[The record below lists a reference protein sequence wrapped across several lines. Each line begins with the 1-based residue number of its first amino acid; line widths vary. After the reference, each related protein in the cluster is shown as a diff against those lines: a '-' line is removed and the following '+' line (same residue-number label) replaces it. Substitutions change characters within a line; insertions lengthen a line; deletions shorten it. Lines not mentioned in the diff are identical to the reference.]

1 MGFSLQE
8 YWSGLPLP
16 SLVYYLTPIKMASV
30 WNTTLLNA
38 GKGVG
43 QQELSLIAAGNAM

>member
-1 MGFSLQE
+1 MQTM
-8 YWSGLPLP
+8 
-16 SLVYYLTPIKMASV
+16 VYYLTPIEMANI
-30 WNTTLLNA
+30 WNTTRLNA